1 MSKKPISKD
10 FKLLLLSVLKQGYM
24 TQTDRKCIENYFGQY
39 FDGKEPFEYPPLS
52 SDDVALII
60 DIYGLTIESVVAA
73 CETREREK
81 EMHKKFMKI
90 VPQPR

>member
-24 TQTDRKCIENYFGQY
+24 TQTDRKCIENYMGTY

-52 SDDVALII
+52 SDDVATII
-60 DIYGLTIESVVAA
+60 DIEGLTIESVAEA
-73 CETREREK
+73 WETRKREK
-81 EMHKKFMKI
+81 EMHKQFLKI
-90 VPQPR
+90 IPC